1 MAQMRIKFAEING
14 LYSYGSEKNRIN
26 FGQKTVIVGTNNS
39 GKSAIFK
46 ALNYFLK
53 CLTGTHKM
61 DTKPWALQDTHE
73 MTIGLT
79 LNDAERWYTAE
90 ILAVSSE
97 SGSPTSLAPDHIVKW
112 LAPRLEHVEITIR
125 LEDNPYLSDHEQVR
139 YAIYLKDLEVTVC
152 SQGHNTRD
160 VWVCRSAGF
169 SPQLEWNAEPF
180 YMVVD
185 NLLEKNPTR
194 RGADAEGKV
203 DLDWPPTCKISQFP
217 SYRNFVHSEPHDKG
231 RIEFLLDMS
240 GYKTSDQECSFFV
253 MLGRMLEQKF
263 AFVSDQRKFQESNDL
278 EMLPLND
285 DGSNLQSFLYW
296 LQNGGRDEQDACSAI
311 QKMFGDAMKQQN
323 LSFIVSMTKR
333 KESTKNVALVHSPK
347 GKKVYPDRAIVQFSE
362 TYGQSQRFTDFMDI
376 GTGVRETLFLL
387 AKCFGR
393 QDKVILLDEPAVN
406 LHPTQIRH
414 LMSQIVSTGARSG
427 QIAVITHSPALA
439 SHETL
444 SSANEIARVDRR
456 EYSLIIQP
464 SGEDRKWVKEN
475 LPKFHLLKSDILF
488 AKKVVLVE
496 GSSDKIF
503 LEAILNHGSRLGG
516 DIAVVDV
523 GGVSSFAKFC
533 KFLEI
538 FGISHGIFADKD
550 GKKQF
555 GPKEVL
561 EISLESIPQAVDWT
575 GKKVCLLEKDLECL
589 LASLD
594 PEMYKEIKN
603 KYGKKPECAYEFVRQ
618 FFAGSSSRNANKA
631 ALLKLIREWII
642 KY

>member
-1 MAQMRIKFAEING
+1 MAQVRIEFAEING

-53 CLTGTHKM
+53 CLTETYKM
-61 DTKPWALQDTHE
+61 DMKPWALQDTHG

-79 LNDAERWYTAE
+79 LNDAEMRYTAE

-97 SGSPTSLAPDHIVKW
+97 SGSPTSLAPDHVVEW

-125 LEDNPYLSDHEQVR
+125 LEDNPYLSDYEQVR

-152 SQGHNTRD
+152 SQGHNGST
-160 VWVCRSAGF
+160 VWTCKSAGF
-169 SPQLEWNAEPF
+169 SPERGSNTEPF
-180 YMVVD
+180 YKVVE
-185 NLLEKNPTR
+185 NLLKKNSTR
-194 RGADAEGKV
+194 SGADAEGKV
-203 DLDWPPTCKISQFP
+203 DLDWPAQCRISRFP
-217 SYRNFVHSEPHDKG
+217 PYTNFVNSRPHNKE
-231 RIEFLLDMS
+231 RIESLLDMS
-240 GYKTSDQECSFFV
+240 GHKISEHECSFFV

-263 AFVSDQRKFQESNDL
+263 AFVSDQRKFQKSNNF

-296 LQNGGRDEQDACSAI
+296 LQNGNKDEQNACSAI
-311 QKMFGDAMKQQN
+311 QEMFMDAMKQQN
-323 LSFIVSMTKR
+323 LSFMVSMTKR
-333 KESTKNVALVHSPK
+333 RKPTKNVPVHPPK
-347 GKKVYPDRAIVQFSE
+347 GKVYPDRAIVQFAE

-393 QDKVILLDEPAVN
+393 QDEVILLDEPAVN

-414 LMSQIVSTGARSG
+414 LMGQIVSTGARSG
-427 QIAVITHSPALA
+427 QIAVVTHSPALA

-456 EYSLIIQP
+456 EYSQIIQP
-464 SGEDRKWVKEN
+464 SGKDRAWIKEN
-475 LPKFHLLKSDILF
+475 LPKFHPLRSDILF

-496 GSSDKIF
+496 GISDKIF
-503 LEAILNHGSRLGG
+503 LEAILNHGTRLGD

-523 GGVSSFAKFC
+523 GGVSLLVKFRR
-533 KFLEI
+533 FLEI
-538 FGISHGIFADKD
+538 FGISYGILADKD
-550 GKKQF
+550 GKKRF
-555 GPKEVL
+555 DPKEVL
-561 EISLESIPQAVDWT
+561 EISLEPIPPAADWA
-575 GKKVCLLEKDLECL
+575 GKKVCLLEKDLERL

-603 KYGKKPECAYEFVRQ
+603 EYEKKPERTYEFVRR
-618 FFAGSSSRNANKA
+618 FFAGSSSRDANNA
-631 ALLKLIREWII
+631 ALLELIREWII
-642 KY
+642 DC